1 MKPVHQAWFAIQAGF
16 GNAAHMLM
24 LPTHLYVSH
33 QSTLISPNMPRPN
46 SRFTVTRDFDAA
58 PVAGPAMSQD
68 VWDGIE
74 PAGPEPSSH
83 LAEVLN
89 LMHSARPLL
98 DVSDLEM
105 EVLSHARRET
115 TAQLI
120 VQRDNGDHTVF
131 VGHRVQWND
140 ARGPFKGGIRF
151 HPSETLDMT
160 RALAALMMLK
170 TAVLDLPLGG
180 GKGGVQCNPAALSRP
195 ERERL
200 SRSYIRA
207 MHPVLGPTLDIP
219 APDMNTDAEIMG
231 WMVDE
236 YESISGSHAPG
247 VITGKPPALGGS
259 RGRPEATALGGLV
272 ALDRIANNIGKPLAG
287 SSLVIHGYGNVGG
300 YAHHLAADITGAR
313 VTGVCD
319 SRSGLYNP
327 DGLPYAEVA
336 AWKQEHGTFTGS
348 PAGAAI
354 SPDELLA
361 QPATALLLASME
373 GMIDSHNAD
382 DVEAEMVV
390 ELANQPITAAG
401 GRQLLDRG
409 LLVIPDILCN
419 AGGVTVSYY
428 EQVQNASWQRWSRTQ
443 VVERLQQEMASATDA
458 VVDMADQHDT
468 DLRTAAIALAME
480 RVIEAQRARGWS
492 ATPPM

>member
-1 MKPVHQAWFAIQAGF
+1 
-16 GNAAHMLM
+16 
-24 LPTHLYVSH
+24 
-33 QSTLISPNMPRPN
+33 MPRPN

-120 VQRDNGDHTVF
+120 VQRDNGDHTIF

-207 MHPVLGPTLDIP
+207 MHPVLGPALDIP

-231 WMVDE
+231 WMPRASSPANRLPWAAAAAGRKQRHWEDLL
-236 YESISGSHAPG
+236 PW
-247 VITGKPPALGGS
+247 TGLQTTSASPLPAV
-259 RGRPEATALGGLV
+259 R
-272 ALDRIANNIGKPLAG
+272 
-287 SSLVIHGYGNVGG
+287 SS
-300 YAHHLAADITGAR
+300 
-313 VTGVCD
+313 
-319 SRSGLYNP
+319 
-327 DGLPYAEVA
+327 
-336 AWKQEHGTFTGS
+336 FTGT
-348 PAGAAI
+348 
-354 SPDELLA
+354 
-361 QPATALLLASME
+361 AT
-373 GMIDSHNAD
+373 
-382 DVEAEMVV
+382 
-390 ELANQPITAAG
+390 
-401 GRQLLDRG
+401 
-409 LLVIPDILCN
+409 
-419 AGGVTVSYY
+419 
-428 EQVQNASWQRWSRTQ
+428 
-443 VVERLQQEMASATDA
+443 
-458 VVDMADQHDT
+458 
-468 DLRTAAIALAME
+468 
-480 RVIEAQRARGWS
+480 
-492 ATPPM
+492 

>member
-1 MKPVHQAWFAIQAGF
+1 MSVSTNVVTPARERDPVPAPITDGVKASRNGSASAASQA
-16 GNAAHMLM
+16 
-24 LPTHLYVSH
+24 
-33 QSTLISPNMPRPN
+33 
-46 SRFTVTRDFDAA
+46 
-58 PVAGPAMSQD
+58 PA
-68 VWDGIE
+68 
-74 PAGPEPSSH
+74 H

-89 LMHSARPLL
+89 LMRSARSLL
-98 DVSDLEM
+98 DISDLEM
-105 EVLSHARRET
+105 EVLGHARRET

-120 VQRDNGDHTVF
+120 VQRDDGDHIAL
-131 VGHRVQWND
+131 VGHRVQWNN

-180 GKGGVQCNPAALSRP
+180 AKGGIRCDPKALSRP

-200 SRSYIRA
+200 SRAYIRA
-207 MHPVLGPTLDIP
+207 MHPVLGPALDIP
-219 APDMNTDAEIMG
+219 APDMNTNAEVMG

-236 YESISGSHAPG
+236 FEAIGGRHAPG

-259 RGRPEATALGGLV
+259 RGRPEATALGGLF
-272 ALDRIANNIGKPLAG
+272 ALDRIANDIGRPLAD
-287 SSLVIHGYGNVGG
+287 SSLIIHGYGNVGG
-300 YAHHLAADITGAR
+300 YAHRLAADVTGAR

-319 SRSGLYNP
+319 SHSGLYNP

-336 AWKQEHGTFTGS
+336 AWKQAYGTFTGC
-348 PAGAAI
+348 PAGAAT
-354 SPDELLA
+354 SPDELLV

-373 GMIDSHNAD
+373 GMIGSHNAD
-382 DVEAEMVV
+382 AVEAEMVV

-401 GRQLLDRG
+401 SRRLLDRG
-409 LLVIPDILCN
+409 LLVVPDILCN

-428 EQVQNASWQRWSRTQ
+428 EQVQNTSWQRWSRTQ
-443 VVERLQQEMASATDA
+443 VVDQLQQEMTSATDA
-458 VVDMADQHDT
+458 VVDMANRHDT

-480 RVIEAQRARGWS
+480 RIVEAQRARGWS
-492 ATPPM
+492 ARPAM